1 MTPEHANSWWALLRS
16 FNFWGL
22 LRSFKR
28 SADRRFGNYSRLVQF
43 CAVGT
48 SGAVIDLGIY
58 AILQRALD
66 GSTLAS
72 HRISALGVSQADV
85 IAGTVSVFIALVWNF
100 NLNRRFTFND
110 ARREGGIFRQFL
122 TYAASNA
129 LAIAVSLT
137 FRFGLPAWSEFFRQ
151 HLHSAALIGIVVAT
165 GLSFSLSR
173 WVVFRRK
180 EASPPLPA

>member
-1 MTPEHANSWWALLRS
+1 MKMDHSAGWWA
-16 FNFWGL
+16 L

-28 SADRRFGNYSRLVQF
+28 SADRRFGSFSRLAQF

-58 AILQRALD
+58 AILQRSFEGTGLE
-66 GSTLAS
+66 S
-72 HRISALGVSQADV
+72 HLISARGVSLADI
-85 IAGTVSVFIALVWNF
+85 IAGTVSVFIALIWNF

-122 TYAASNA
+122 AYAASNA
-129 LAIAVSLT
+129 LAIAISLT

-165 GLSFSLSR
+165 GLSFSLAR
-173 WVVFRRK
+173 WIVFRRK
-180 EASPPLPA
+180 ESTPPLPV